1 MKEHSLFQ
9 QHMKKN
15 SYFYIVLITLVATL
29 GGLLFGYDTA
39 VISGAEG
46 ALQAYFTDSL
56 GLSSLVHGIT
66 VSSAL
71 IGCIIGGFVSGY
83 FASNI
88 GRKYSLVI
96 AAVLFILSA
105 LGSAYPEFL
114 FFTKGEPSIALLI
127 TFNIYRIIGGIGVG
141 LASAVAPMYISEMA
155 PPKIRGTLVSLNQFA
170 IILGMLVVYF
180 VNYGIANGQTIEWI
194 NDIGWRYMFLSEAIP
209 AALFLVL
216 LFTVPET
223 PRYLILKNE
232 DKKAM
237 SVLNRLYEKAV
248 ATATLVEIK
257 SSFDKHQGKAKLFS
271 FGKAIV
277 IIGILLSVFQQFVGI
292 NVALYYAPRI
302 FESMGAGRDASM
314 FQTIIMGLVNVVFTL
329 IAIFTVDKFGRKP
342 LLIIGSIG
350 MTIGMFGVATMAYTN
365 TIGIGTLI
373 FIIIYTASFMMS
385 WGPVVWVLISEI
397 FPNKIRGQAVAIA
410 VAAQWAA
417 NYFIS
422 STYPAMM
429 EISGGLTYSFYGLM
443 SLLSAIFI
451 WKFVP
456 ETKGRSL
463 EELES
468 QLVKSNEETQQKG
481 DSKYTHE
488 TAYKTN

>member
-1 MKEHSLFQ
+1 M
-9 QHMKKN
+9 
-15 SYFYIVLITLVATL
+15 

-46 ALQAYFTDSL
+46 SIQAYFIDNL

-71 IGCIIGGFVSGY
+71 IGCVIGGFVSG
-83 FASNI
+83 FFSSKF
-88 GRKYSLVI
+88 GRKYSLI
-96 AAVLFILSA
+96 LAGGLFLMSA

-114 FFTKGEPSIALLI
+114 FFTKDNPTIALLI

-141 LASAVAPMYISEMA
+141 LASAVAPMYIGEMA
-155 PPKIRGTLVSLNQFA
+155 PAHIRGTLVSLNQFA
-170 IILGMLVVYF
+170 IIFGMLVVYF
-180 VNYGIANGQTIEWI
+180 VNYGIASGQTLEWI
-194 NDIGWRYMFLSEAIP
+194 NDIGWRYMFLSEAVP
-209 AALFLVL
+209 ALLFMTL

-223 PRYLILKNE
+223 PRYLVSKNKDE
-232 DKKAM
+232 KAM
-237 SVLNRLYEKAV
+237 SVLSKIYETTMAKATLYE
-248 ATATLVEIK
+248 IK
-257 SSFDKHQGKAKLFS
+257 ESFDKNNAKAKLFS
-271 FGKAIV
+271 FGKKIV
-277 IIGILLSVFQQFVGI
+277 VIGILLSVFQQFVGI

-302 FESMGAGRDASM
+302 FESMGAGKDASM

-350 MTIGMFGVATMAYTN
+350 MTIGMFGVAGMAYSN
-365 TIGIGTLI
+365 IIGVGTLI

-385 WGPVVWVLISEI
+385 WGPVVWVLIAEI

-417 NYFIS
+417 NYFVS

-429 EISGGLTYSFYGLM
+429 EVSGGVTYSIYGIV
-443 SLLSAIFI
+443 SLISAIFI

-463 EELES
+463 EELEQILVNS
-468 QLVKSNEETQQKG
+468 RKEKVQLL
-481 DSKYTHE
+481 
-488 TAYKTN
+488 KTKVS